1 MRLIVLK
8 IVLKKHYIIKN
19 IQNKL
24 FSDEFIVRHK
34 YNNSDFTRNRKLS
47 FIDIF
52 MLILKNSVKSLQMR
66 LNEYMLQSKLDYT
79 ITNSAFTQARKKF
92 CYTAFQ
98 ELNDDTVST
107 YYQKG
112 GYKTL
117 FGFRCIAADCSTIIL
132 PKYKEIIEEFGL
144 TKIKNQH
151 IEDTYVSAKCECYYD
166 VLNKIVIKTQLA
178 DHLSYEVNLAL
189 NMIDDFTEQD
199 LLIYDRG
206 YASYKMMATLI
217 KNNKNF
223 LIRIPKSSFKE
234 SNKFFNN
241 NNKYDSKIVTLN
253 ITEDCQKDLNLPIKI
268 NVRLIKLQLST
279 GETEILATSLMDR
292 KITINDFSSLYQLRW
307 GVETFFS
314 IIKGRLNLEHFTGK
328 TLESIKQDFWSTIF
342 ISNIET
348 VMTEN
353 VEATLNINNIEQNF
367 TKQVNKAVSFN
378 AIKNLAFD
386 IFFNEKNQDMVA
398 KKLEQLFLQ
407 NPTLKRPN
415 RIVERRK
422 ISARNSL
429 NFQLRMKKHIF

>member
-1 MRLIVLK
+1 MLE
-8 IVLKKHYIIKN
+8 IVLKKDCIIKN

-24 FSDEFIVRHK
+24 ISEDFICSHK
-34 YNNSDFTRNRKLS
+34 YNNNFTRIRKLP

-52 MLILKNSVKSLQMR
+52 MLILKNSVKSLQVR

-92 CYTAFQ
+92 RYTAFQ
-98 ELNDDTVST
+98 ELNDDTVSI
-107 YYQKG
+107 YYQNDD
-112 GYKTL
+112 YKTL
-117 FGFRCIAADCSTIIL
+117 FGFRCIAADGSTIIL
-132 PKYKEIIEEFGL
+132 PKNKETIEEFGL
-144 TKIKNQH
+144 INIKNQH
-151 IEDTYVSAKCECYYD
+151 IEDNYVSAKCECYYD
-166 VLNKIVIKTQLA
+166 VLNNIVIKTQLA
-178 DHLSYEVNLAL
+178 NSSSYEVDLAL
-189 NMIDDFTEQD
+189 NMINDFTEKD

-223 LIRIPKSSFKE
+223 LIRIPKNSFKE
-234 SNKFFNN
+234 SKKLFNSNKN
-241 NNKYDSKIVTLN
+241 YDNKIVTLD
-253 ITEDCQKDLNLPIKI
+253 ITKDCPKNLNLPTKI
-268 NVRLIKLQLST
+268 AVRLIKLQLST
-279 GETEILATSLMDR
+279 GETEILATSLMDD
-292 KITINDFSSLYQLRW
+292 KITINDFSSLYNRRW

-328 TLESIKQDFWSTIF
+328 TVESIKQDFWSTIF

-353 VEATLNINNIEQNF
+353 VQETLNFNNTDSNF

-378 AIKNLAFD
+378 VIKNLAFD
-386 IFFNEKNQDMVA
+386 IIFNEKEKDMVT

-415 RIVERRK
+415 RIVERKK
-422 ISARNSL
+422 ISARRSL